1 MGRKK
6 NGGIN
11 VMVWYGFVDFSAY
24 FRQRVCETERRRR
37 CLYNNDA
44 VVISVFP
51 SAPPSPPSFL
61 VCSVSSLRPS
71 GRTRSTCGRWH
82 EVRTE
87 GAGVEKQTL
96 SRFPCVLLS
105 SVFKEEAGRKNKTK
119 KKKAHDCVYSPV
131 YSSVAIFA
139 TANQVI
145 FTLPCQ
151 RVESN
156 DDRTPA
162 LTPGL
167 VTAQSGQEG
176 YKSVNRWQLNI
187 NLGHYNEVH

>member
-1 MGRKK
+1 MVSLTSVLILDNVSVKLKDDGDVCITMTPSLSPFSLLPPRHHRRSSFVRSRHFDPLGALGRLAADDTKCARRAR
-6 NGGIN
+6 
-11 VMVWYGFVDFSAY
+11 VWRNKRWADF
-24 FRQRVCETERRRR
+24 RVCCWAR
-37 CLYNNDA
+37 
-44 VVISVFP
+44 
-51 SAPPSPPSFL
+51 
-61 VCSVSSLRPS
+61 SLKRKLA
-71 GRTRSTCGRWH
+71 GRT
-82 EVRTE
+82 
-87 GAGVEKQTL
+87 
-96 SRFPCVLLS
+96 
-105 SVFKEEAGRKNKTK
+105 KNK